1 MEQVEMD
8 IKMKKK
14 LLLVVILIMTLAGCG
29 KTVSYK
35 YNETA
40 SQNGD
45 WSVDSGKISLRD
57 GKDSFKFKV
66 KYEGETLISEGKLW
80 NCKVM
85 VREKNKETSLDDAK
99 VLFTRT
105 DIDGKE
111 IAKGD
116 IKVVDTD
123 HDVIDIENDY
133 DFSTIYLSIEYSKEN
148 ETVELRI
155 RIS

>member
-1 MEQVEMD
+1 
-8 IKMKKK
+8 
-14 LLLVVILIMTLAGCG
+14 
-29 KTVSYK
+29 
-35 YNETA
+35 
-40 SQNGD
+40 
-45 WSVDSGKISLRD
+45 
-57 GKDSFKFKV
+57 
-66 KYEGETLISEGKLW
+66 
-80 NCKVM
+80 M
-85 VREKNKETSLDDAK
+85 VREKSKETSLDEAK

-148 ETVELRI
+148 EICEDIIEL
-155 RIS
+155 SLNK